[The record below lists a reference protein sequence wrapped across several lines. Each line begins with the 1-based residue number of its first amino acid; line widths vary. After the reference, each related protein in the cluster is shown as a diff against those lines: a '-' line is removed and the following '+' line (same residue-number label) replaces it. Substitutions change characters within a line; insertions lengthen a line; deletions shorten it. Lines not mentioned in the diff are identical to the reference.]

1 MIGGLVELG
10 VRSPAAEAVSVA
22 ERSSKP
28 DRIEKSL
35 FM

>member
-10 VRSPAAEAVSVA
+10 VRSPAARAVSVA
-22 ERSSKP
+22 ERSSTA